1 MSVKYRSA
9 AAHPEPTPGEPAD
22 ATSRDTLTPEA
33 SGAAFRDQDYQDEQA
48 DLERLAAALR
58 ARGFQANLCTPEGRL
73 PYLDVRN
80 PRATVLAE
88 KVYAQA
94 DTFWWSWAEKIAG
107 CDEVST
113 AAGILARVLRAVG
126 E

>member
-1 MSVKYRSA
+1 M
-9 AAHPEPTPGEPAD
+9 PTPASDIANDIASAD
-22 ATSRDTLTPEA
+22 TGWAELEKLAAEMTARAFRADVRTPE
-33 SGAAFRDQDYQDEQA
+33 SG
-48 DLERLAAALR
+48 
-58 ARGFQANLCTPEGRL
+58 L

-88 KVYAQA
+88 RVYAHGGV
-94 DTFWWSWAEKIAG
+94 FWWSWQEKIAG

-113 AAGILARVLRAVG
+113 TAGILARVLRAVG

>member
-1 MSVKYRSA
+1 M
-9 AAHPEPTPGEPAD
+9 
-22 ATSRDTLTPEA
+22 
-33 SGAAFRDQDYQDEQA
+33 
-48 DLERLAAALR
+48 R
-58 ARGFQANLCTPEGRL
+58 ARGFQADLCLPGSRL

-80 PRATVLAE
+80 PRATVLAA

-94 DTFWWSWAEKIAG
+94 DTFWWSWAEKIAD

-113 AAGILARVLRAVG
+113 AAGILARVLRTVG